1 MVAPKRSR
9 NGIPGLLES
18 PIIVRPARAG
28 DADSIAAMACAARAE
43 VMRSV
48 TDRGDALSELA
59 DEARSLMDSMD
70 TFYLVAT
77 RLGVPVGFVRCRCA
91 GSQWLVDQTF
101 VSSLHRGEGVLP
113 LLLSEV
119 DHRAGA
125 LGQDAPAVAI
135 SLDAA

>member
-9 NGIPGLLES
+9 NGIVGLLHS
-18 PIIVRPARAG
+18 PVVVRPARAG
-28 DADSIAAMACAARAE
+28 DAESIAAMACAARAE
-43 VMRSV
+43 VL
-48 TDRGDALSELA
+48 RGAVERDDALSELA
-59 DEARSLMDSMD
+59 AEAIALMSAGD

-77 RLGVPVGFVRCRCA
+77 RLEVPVGFVRCRCA

-119 DHRAGA
+119 DRRAGA
-125 LGQDAPAVAI
+125 LGEDAPAVAI